1 MTYKINPFA
10 PLPEFINVVQ
20 QCKGSVIFQT
30 TAGDIMDLNSTLSQF
45 CFAAAASTKDMLRE
59 GTLTCT
65 EPDDLALLK
74 KYLTMEA

>member
-10 PLPEFINVVQ
+10 PLSEFITAVQ

-30 TAGDIMDLNSTLSQF
+30 TAGDRMDLKSTLSQL
-45 CFAAAASTKDMLRE
+45 CFAAAVSTKNLLKE

-65 EPDDLALLK
+65 EPADLALLK
-74 KYLTMEA
+74 KYLTMEG